1 MPTTTI
7 STTTTTTTTTLQ
19 TTALPL
25 TTTAE
30 PMGESQKFSFSY
42 IKNNKTLPATTTVAA
57 SPSTVSSTSSDQC
70 KYWLT

>member
-7 STTTTTTTTTLQ
+7 PTTTTTTLQ

-30 PMGESQKFSFSY
+30 PMGESPKFSFSY
-42 IKNNKTLPATTTVAA
+42 IKNNKTLPASTTVAA

>member
-7 STTTTTTTTTLQ
+7 PTTTTTTLQ

-30 PMGESQKFSFSY
+30 PMGESPKFSFNY
-42 IKNNKTLPATTTVAA
+42 IKNSKILPASTTVAA